1 MTLIEIVSLFEARK
15 ISVLEATGLDK
26 DARHIYF
33 GLALFVLVRLI
44 WRWRGG
50 WFAAWLAVLA
60 MACGGEW
67 LDLTAEYNRSAIQP
81 DAAHW
86 HDIWNTMF
94 WPTVL
99 LLVGRWL
106 QPKPKVPDIAVD
118 APDMD
123 SFGRESPG
131 EEAPAPAVSGE
142 NAERR
147 LEQA

>member
-1 MTLIEIVSLFEARK
+1 MTLIEIASLFEARK
-15 ISVLEATGLDK
+15 VSVIGATGLDK
-26 DARHIYF
+26 DALHIYF
-33 GLALFVLVRLI
+33 AMALFLAVRLV
-44 WRWRGG
+44 WRRRGG
-50 WFAAWLAVLA
+50 WVAAWLAVLV

-67 LDLTAEYNRSAIQP
+67 LDLNAEISRSAIQP

-106 QPKPKVPDIAVD
+106 QPQPKA
-118 APDMD
+118 AA
-123 SFGRESPG
+123 ETAT
-131 EEAPAPAVSGE
+131 ELSGE
-142 NAERR
+142 NAERG

>member
-1 MTLIEIVSLFEARK
+1 MTLLEIASLFEARK
-15 ISVLEATGLDK
+15 VSVIEATGLDK
-26 DARHIYF
+26 DALHIYF
-33 GLALFVLVRLI
+33 GLTLFLVVRFL
-44 WRWRGG
+44 WRRRGG
-50 WFAAWLAVLA
+50 WVIAWLAVLA

-67 LDLTAEYNRSAIQP
+67 LDLNAEISRSSIQP

-106 QPKPKVPDIAVD
+106 QPRPDTPPEPV
-118 APDMD
+118 
-123 SFGRESPG
+123 
-131 EEAPAPAVSGE
+131 EAMSGE
-142 NAERR
+142 YAERR

>member
-1 MTLIEIVSLFEARK
+1 MTLLEIASLFEARK
-15 ISVLEATGLDK
+15 VSVIEATGLDK
-26 DARHIYF
+26 DALHIYF
-33 GLALFVLVRLI
+33 GLTLFLVVRFL
-44 WRWRGG
+44 WRRRGG
-50 WFAAWLAVLA
+50 WVIAWLAVLA

-67 LDLTAEYNRSAIQP
+67 LDLNAEISRSSIQP

-106 QPKPKVPDIAVD
+106 QPRPDTPAEP
-118 APDMD
+118 A
-123 SFGRESPG
+123 
-131 EEAPAPAVSGE
+131 EAMSGE
-142 NAERR
+142 DAERR

>member
-1 MTLIEIVSLFEARK
+1 MFLTRAPISPLLEPRFDTMTLVQLAALFQEQKLWIVSASEL
-15 ISVLEATGLDK
+15 SK
-26 DARHIYF
+26 DALHIYF
-33 GLALFVLVRLI
+33 GLGLFLTVRLL

-50 WFAAWLAVLA
+50 WIAAWTATFA
-60 MACGGEW
+60 MACAGEW
-67 LDLTAEYNRSAIQP
+67 LDIVAELTRSTLQP

-106 QPKPKVPDIAVD
+106 QPRLSRATATP
-118 APDMD
+118 
-123 SFGRESPG
+123 
-131 EEAPAPAVSGE
+131 SGE
-142 NAERR
+142 RAESR

>member
-1 MTLIEIVSLFEARK
+1 MTPIELAALFAQHKSSLVA
-15 ISVLEATGLDK
+15 ATELSK
-26 DARHIYF
+26 DALHIYF
-33 GLALFVLVRLI
+33 GLALFVAVRLM
-44 WRWRGG
+44 WRRRGG
-50 WFAAWLAVLA
+50 WLAAWLAVLA

-67 LDLTAEYNRSAIQP
+67 LDMTAEASRSAIQP

-106 QPKPKVPDIAVD
+106 QSPEKP
-118 APDMD
+118 
-123 SFGRESPG
+123 
-131 EEAPAPAVSGE
+131 PADEPVSGE
-142 NAERR
+142 DAERR